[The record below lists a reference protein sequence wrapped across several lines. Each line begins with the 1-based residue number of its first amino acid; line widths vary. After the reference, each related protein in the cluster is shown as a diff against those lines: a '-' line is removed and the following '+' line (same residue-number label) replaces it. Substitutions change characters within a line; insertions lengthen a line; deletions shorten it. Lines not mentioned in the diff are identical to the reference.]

1 MDFSFAS
8 RERCRKK
15 FFLNR
20 ATEKSF
26 SEWNNGGEGSERLQ
40 GMLTN
45 WLAIAGGKSALP
57 WEVRWTGDLEPDVI
71 GPGGRISV
79 LRLKLKVERS
89 TLGEALFIKF
99 YMLKNQYSVF
109 RSIVFPLYTHIHTE
123 RHSKHYTFRIRTE
136 MLCFL
141 SGWNEIKW
149 KKLWA
154 LVVGVE
160 KETKNKNVKIT
171 LGIFKWKARPG
182 STDGLR

>member
-1 MDFSFAS
+1 MIFSIAS

-45 WLAIAGGKSALP
+45 WLAIAGGKSMLP
-57 WEVRWTGDLEPDVI
+57 WELRWAGDLVLDVI

-79 LRLKLKVERS
+79 LRLKLKVGRS
-89 TLGEALFIKF
+89 TLGEVLFIKF

-141 SGWNEIKW
+141 FGMKWNKV
-149 KKLWA
+149 KKA

-160 KETKNKNVKIT
+160 RETKNKNVKIT

-182 STDGLR
+182 STSGLR